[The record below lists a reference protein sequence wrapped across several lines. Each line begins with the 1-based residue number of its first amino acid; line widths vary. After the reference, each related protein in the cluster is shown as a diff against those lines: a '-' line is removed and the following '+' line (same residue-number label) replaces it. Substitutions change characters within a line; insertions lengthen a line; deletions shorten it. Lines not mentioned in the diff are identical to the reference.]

1 MWEYV
6 AMKVLISTVPF
17 ADRDQTPLNILGE
30 AGVEYVINPLGRK
43 FTREELFQEIS
54 SYDALIA
61 GTEVIDKEI
70 INHSTNLKLIARV
83 GIGLDNVDLIAA
95 RNKGIQVC
103 YTPDA
108 PSPAVGELTIA
119 MMLTMLRQ
127 VHISNEQMHE
137 GVWHRFFGRRLSECT
152 VGVIG
157 AGRIGKHVLKL
168 LSGFDV
174 NRILVNDIDAE
185 LITEKPPKIENADK
199 EQIYREADIIT
210 VHVPLT
216 METTHMISDKEIRM
230 MKHDAIL
237 INTARG
243 GIVDETA
250 LFYALKNKRIGGAA
264 VDVFEKEPYQGNL
277 NKLAN
282 CLLTAHMGSMSID
295 CRTRMEREATEDTVL
310 FLLGGKLKRPVP
322 NYEYENQTK

>member
-1 MWEYV
+1 
-6 AMKVLISTVPF
+6 MKVLISTVPF

-43 FTREELFQEIS
+43 FSRDELFNEIS

-127 VHISNEQMHE
+127 IHISNDQMHE

-152 VGVIG
+152 VGIIG
-157 AGRIGKHVLKL
+157 AGRIGKQVIKL
-168 LSGFDV
+168 LSGFNV
-174 NRILVNDIDAE
+174 NRILVNDID
-185 LITEKPPKIENADK
+185 TEIVIEESEKVEKIDK
-199 EQIYREADIIT
+199 EEIYREADIIT

-216 METTHMISDKEIRM
+216 METRCMISEKEIRM
-230 MKHDAIL
+230 MKRDAIL
-237 INTARG
+237 VNTARG

-250 LFYALKNKRIGGAA
+250 LFNALQNKKIGGAA
-264 VDVFEKEPYQGNL
+264 VDVFEQEPYQGNL
-277 NKLAN
+277 NELKN

-295 CRTRMEREATEDTVL
+295 CRARMEREATEDTVL
-310 FLLGGKLKRPVP
+310 YLLGKKPKRPVP
-322 NYEYENQTK
+322 NYEYENQKK

>member
-1 MWEYV
+1 MWEHV

-70 INHSTNLKLIARV
+70 INHSTNLKVIARV

-95 RNKGIQVC
+95 RDKGIQVC

-127 VHISNEQMHE
+127 VHISNDQMHE
-137 GVWHRFFGRRLSECT
+137 GVWHRFFGKRLSECT
-152 VGVIG
+152 VGRIG
-157 AGRIGKHVLKL
+157 AGRIGKHVLK
-168 LSGFDV
+168 
-174 NRILVNDIDAE
+174 
-185 LITEKPPKIENADK
+185 
-199 EQIYREADIIT
+199 
-210 VHVPLT
+210 
-216 METTHMISDKEIRM
+216 
-230 MKHDAIL
+230 
-237 INTARG
+237 
-243 GIVDETA
+243 
-250 LFYALKNKRIGGAA
+250 
-264 VDVFEKEPYQGNL
+264 
-277 NKLAN
+277 
-282 CLLTAHMGSMSID
+282 
-295 CRTRMEREATEDTVL
+295 
-310 FLLGGKLKRPVP
+310 
-322 NYEYENQTK
+322 